1 MRVSKCHIVAIFVIV
16 NVWKKS
22 HFMFVGVSV
31 SPCISYAQRQDLIW
45 YRYIPKAKYMFR
57 TAVMLFI

>member
-1 MRVSKCHIVAIFVIV
+1 MRVSKCHIVAMFVIV
-16 NVWKKS
+16 NIWKKS
-22 HFMFVGVSV
+22 HFMFVSV

-45 YRYIPKAKYMFR
+45 YRYINKAKYMFR